1 MTFGLPQPAFLLDA
15 NVFIQAFQQYYP
27 FDVCPGFWNC
37 LVGSSEQGVL
47 ISIDRVR
54 AELQGY
60 DDDLKQWADDAPG
73 LFAPSAD
80 PLVVDAYQEVI
91 RWVDGNSQFKPGAKA
106 DFAGKADG
114 WIVAYAKVHGLIVV
128 TNEKHAPAAQARV
141 PIPNAC
147 RRFGVLYIDTFEML
161 RILRARFEWR
171 RP

>member
-1 MTFGLPQPAFLLDA
+1 MTSGLAQPSFLLDA

-27 FDVCPGFWNC
+27 FDVCPGFWEC
-37 LVGSSEQGVL
+37 LIGSSEQGML
-47 ISIDRVR
+47 TSIDRVR

-60 DDDLKQWADDAPG
+60 DDDLKQWANATPDI
-73 LFAPSAD
+73 FAPSAD

-91 RWVDGNSQFKPGAKA
+91 GWAYGNSQFKPGAKA
-106 DFAGKADG
+106 NFAGKADG
-114 WIVAYAKVHGLIVV
+114 WIVAYAKVHDLIVV

-147 RRFGVLYIDTFEML
+147 RRFGVLDIDTFEML
-161 RILRARFEWR
+161 RILGARFEWR